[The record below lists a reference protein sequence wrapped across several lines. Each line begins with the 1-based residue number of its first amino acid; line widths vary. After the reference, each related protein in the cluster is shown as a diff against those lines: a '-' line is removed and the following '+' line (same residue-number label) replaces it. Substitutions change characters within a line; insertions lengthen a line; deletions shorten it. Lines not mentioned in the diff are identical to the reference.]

1 MTHEESGLPIVGRP
15 ALTGEILALFS
26 ALAFSFASVAIA
38 RGARS
43 GSGESGVF
51 LSVVMT
57 AVLSLGAWSASGRPF
72 DLVEPRNPV
81 WIAAGWFA
89 ASGLLATVGGRSTL
103 FKSIEFAGV
112 VRASTTRRM
121 MPFLA
126 LLLAWLV
133 LGERI
138 SSAAGAGMALIAASF
153 AFLYLDNRRTIRRS
167 AEAGLDSA
175 GISRGLAFGILSA
188 ALYAASFIAR
198 KFGLGEVPNPYF
210 GALVGALVA
219 LLYYAGGCMVSD
231 RFRSLVWRSFSRP
244 DLWQLLA
251 AFCMSVGQ
259 IAQFA
264 AFLRTDVSRV
274 AFINSVEVYLSA
286 ALAVLVFRT
295 ESLPSKPILVAMALA
310 TGGVVL
316 IAVGA

>member
-1 MTHEESGLPIVGRP
+1 MPNVGCLP
-15 ALTGEILALFS
+15 LTGELLALFS

-51 LSVVMT
+51 LSAVMT
-57 AVLSLGAWSASGRPF
+57 AALAVVAWSVSSQSINLSRFP
-72 DLVEPRNPV
+72 DPL

-89 ASGLLATVGGRSTL
+89 VSGLLATVGGRTTL
-103 FKSIEFAGV
+103 FKSIEYAGV
-112 VRASTTRRM
+112 VRASTTRRL

-133 LGERI
+133 LGEGI
-138 SSAAGAGMALIAASF
+138 SSLAGVGMALIAASF
-153 AFLYLDNRRTIRRS
+153 VFLYMENRRSIRCS
-167 AEAGLDSA
+167 ADAGFDSS

-198 KFGLGEVPNPYF
+198 KLGLEDVPNPFF
-210 GALVGALVA
+210 GALVGSLVA
-219 LLYYAGGCMVSD
+219 LLHYAGGCLVSH
-231 RFRSLVWRSFSRP
+231 RFRSLVWLSFSRP
-244 DLWQLLA
+244 DPWQLLA

-259 IAQFA
+259 ISQFA
-264 AFLRTDVSRV
+264 AFLHTDVSRV

-295 ESLPSKPILVAMALA
+295 ESLPSRPVLVAMALA
-310 TGGVVL
+310 TVGVIM
-316 IAVGA
+316 IAAGA

>member
-1 MTHEESGLPIVGRP
+1 M
-15 ALTGEILALFS
+15 TGEVLALLS

-57 AVLSLGAWSASGRPF
+57 AALSVAAWSVSGVPVS
-72 DLVEPRNPV
+72 LAEPQNPV

-89 ASGLLATVGGRSTL
+89 VSGLLATVGGRSTL
-103 FKSIEFAGV
+103 FKSIEYAGV
-112 VRASTTRRM
+112 VRASTTRRL

-126 LLLAWLV
+126 LLLAWLI
-133 LGERI
+133 LGEGI
-138 SSAAGAGMALIAASF
+138 SPSAGAGMALIAASF
-153 AFLYLDNRRTIRRS
+153 VFLYQENRQRLRTS
-167 AEAGLDSA
+167 ADAGLDGT

-198 KFGLGEVPNPYF
+198 KLGLGEVPNPYF

-219 LLYYAGGCMVSD
+219 LLHYAGACMVSR

-244 DLWQLLA
+244 DPWQLLA

-259 IAQFA
+259 ISQFA

-295 ESLPSKPILVAMALA
+295 ESLPSRPVLVAMALA
-310 TGGVVL
+310 TAGVVL
-316 IAVGA
+316 IAAGG

>member
-1 MTHEESGLPIVGRP
+1 M
-15 ALTGEILALFS
+15 TGEILALFS

-51 LSVVMT
+51 LSAVMT
-57 AVLSLGAWSASGRPF
+57 AALSVVAWSVSDQSFGPAGNQGP
-72 DLVEPRNPV
+72 L

-89 ASGLLATVGGRSTL
+89 ISGLLATIGGRTTL
-103 FKSIEFAGV
+103 FKSIEYAGV
-112 VRASTTRRM
+112 VRASTTRRL

-126 LLLAWLV
+126 LLLAWV
-133 LGERI
+133 ILGEEI
-138 SSAAGAGMALIAASF
+138 STWAGVGMGLIAASF
-153 AFLYLDNRRTIRRS
+153 VFLYMENRRAISSS
-167 AEAGLDSA
+167 ADAGLDSA

-198 KFGLGEVPNPYF
+198 KLGLEDVPNPFF
-210 GALVGALVA
+210 GALVGSLVA
-219 LLYYAGGCMVSD
+219 LLHYAGGCIVSN
-231 RFRSLVWRSFSRP
+231 RFRLLVWRSFSRP
-244 DLWQLLA
+244 DPWQLLA

-259 IAQFA
+259 ISQFA

-286 ALAVLVFRT
+286 ALAVLVFKT
-295 ESLPSKPILVAMALA
+295 ETLPSRPIQAAMALA

-316 IAVGA
+316 IAAGA

>member
-1 MTHEESGLPIVGRP
+1 M
-15 ALTGEILALFS
+15 
-26 ALAFSFASVAIA
+26 AIA

-57 AVLSLGAWSASGRPF
+57 AVLSVVAWSVSGRPVG
-72 DLVEPRNPV
+72 LAEPRNPV

-89 ASGLLATVGGRSTL
+89 VSGVLATVGGRTTL
-103 FKSIEFAGV
+103 FKSIEYAGV
-112 VRASTTRRM
+112 VRASTTRRL

-126 LLLAWLV
+126 LLLAWLI
-133 LGERI
+133 LGEGI
-138 SSAAGAGMALIAASF
+138 SPSAGAGMALIAASF
-153 AFLYLDNRRTIRRS
+153 AFLYLENRQAIRTS
-167 AEAGLDSA
+167 ADAGVDSA

-198 KFGLGEVPNPYF
+198 KLGLEDVPNPFF
-210 GALVGALVA
+210 GALVGSLVA
-219 LLYYAGGCMVSD
+219 LLHYAGGCMVSN

-244 DLWQLLA
+244 DPWQLVA

-259 IAQFA
+259 ISQFA

-295 ESLPSKPILVAMALA
+295 ESLPSRPILVAMALA

-316 IAVGA
+316 IAAGA